1 MTDPRDRAGQGTDD
15 ERLLDE
21 LARLVRERDA
31 VPPDLVDLARN
42 SFTWRTVEAE
52 LAELLADSHESPD
65 VASIRSSTASVR
77 LLSFATDSLRLDLEV
92 LTEGPAR
99 RLVGEVDPGMPVQV
113 TVEYA
118 GGALSE
124 QTDDLGRF
132 TVGGL
137 PAGWVQVR
145 CAPASGL
152 SILTPPFAI

>member
-1 MTDPRDRAGQGTDD
+1 MTDSRQGPGQD
-15 ERLLDE
+15 EELLLGE
-21 LARLVRERDA
+21 LARLVRERDP
-31 VPPDLVDLARN
+31 VPPDLVELARN
-42 SFTWRTVEAE
+42 SFTWRTVDAE
-52 LAELLADSHESPD
+52 LAELLADSQQPENA
-65 VASIRSSTASVR
+65 ASVRSSTASVR
-77 LLSFATDSLRLDLEV
+77 LLAFATETLRLDVEV
-92 LTEGPAR
+92 LAEGTAR
-99 RLVGEVDPGMPVQV
+99 RLVGELDPGVPAQV

-152 SILTPPFAI
+152 SLLTPPFAI